1 MGLVTE
7 GNVTMPATMRAI
19 VLRQPG
25 PAKNLKLEEL
35 PIPDPP
41 PGWVR
46 IAVRAFGLNR
56 SDTHLRLGLASNVT
70 LPRVPGIEAVGVID
84 DADGTDLVVGQ
95 QVAALMGGMG
105 RAFDGGYA
113 TYTVVP
119 RQSVIPFESTLP
131 WSIIGQVPETL
142 QTAYGSLTTGLDLQA
157 SQALLIRGGT
167 SSLGL
172 AVAALARDLG
182 ATVLATTRQ
191 RDRLDDLASN
201 GVHHPLVDDGHVAEQ
216 VRRLYPDGIDAGLEL
231 VGTTTLPDT
240 LAAMKVHG
248 TVCFVGMLSNEWI
261 VKDFYPI
268 EYLPKGVRLSAY
280 GGEADDLPASVL
292 QRFLDRIADG
302 AISLGPVT
310 TYRLE
315 DIPKAHA
322 DIDANRVVGKLV
334 GVTDESDT

>member
-1 MGLVTE
+1 M
-7 GNVTMPATMRAI
+7 TMSDTMRAI
-19 VLRQPG
+19 VLREPG
-25 PAKNLKLEEL
+25 PAENLKLEEL
-35 PIPDPP
+35 PIPNPP

-56 SDTHLRLGLASNVT
+56 SDVHLRLGLAGNVA
-70 LPRVPGIEAVGVID
+70 LPRVPGIEAVGVVD
-84 DADGTDLVVGQ
+84 DANGTDLVEGQ

-113 TYTVVP
+113 AYTVVP
-119 RQSVIPFESTLP
+119 RQSVIPFESSLP

-142 QTAYGSLTTGLDLQA
+142 QTAYGSLTVGLDLQA
-157 SQALLIRGGT
+157 GQALLIRGGT

-191 RDRLDDLASN
+191 RDRLDLLASN
-201 GVHHPLVDDGHVAEQ
+201 GVHHALVDDGHVAEQ
-216 VRRLYPDGIDAGLEL
+216 VRRLYPDGIDAGVEL

-268 EYLPKGVRLSAY
+268 DYLPKGVRLSAY
-280 GGEADDLPASVL
+280 GGEAADLPAPVL

-334 GVTDESDT
+334 GLTDEIAN

>member
-1 MGLVTE
+1 MT
-7 GNVTMPATMRAI
+7 TTATMRAI
-19 VLRQPG
+19 VLHDPG
-25 PAKNLKLEEL
+25 PAENLKIEEL
-35 PIPDPP
+35 PIPEPP

-46 IAVRAFGLNR
+46 IAVRAFGINR
-56 SDTHLRLGLASNVT
+56 SDVHLRLGLAGNVT

-84 DADGTDLVVGQ
+84 DANGTDLVDGQ

-113 TYTVVP
+113 EYTVVP
-119 RQSVIPFESTLP
+119 RQSIVPFQSDLP
-131 WSIIGQVPETL
+131 WSVIGQVPETL

-157 SQALLIRGGT
+157 GQVLLIRGGT
-167 SSLGL
+167 SSLGF

-182 ATVLATTRQ
+182 ATVLATTRR
-191 RDRLDDLASN
+191 RDRLDLLAEH
-201 GVHHPLVDDGHVAEQ
+201 GVDHPLVDDSHVAEQ
-216 VRRLYPDGIDAGLEL
+216 VRRLYPDGVDAGLEL
-231 VGTTTLPDT
+231 VGTATLPDT

-280 GGEADDLPASVL
+280 GGGADDLPASVL

-302 AISLGPVT
+302 SISLGPAT
-310 TYRLE
+310 TYRFE

-322 DIDANRVVGKLV
+322 DIDANRVAGKLV
-334 GVTDESDT
+334 GLTSAAAAK